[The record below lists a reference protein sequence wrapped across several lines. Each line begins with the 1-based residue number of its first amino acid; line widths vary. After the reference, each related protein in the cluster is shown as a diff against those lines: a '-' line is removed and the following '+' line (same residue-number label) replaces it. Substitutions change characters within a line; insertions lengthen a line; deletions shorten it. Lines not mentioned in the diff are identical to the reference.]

1 MAAYGWITR
10 KFIRYGEVITEHLAS
25 ASVTS
30 AKLAAGAVGS
40 AAIADSSVSG
50 AKAANATV
58 GAAVAP
64 AASRALVA
72 AEVGAPVRI
81 VLSVADGASGNAD
94 FTSVPY
100 KIFITGVS
108 YIKTG
113 GAGNA
118 GNSITL
124 HNGTTG
130 NAITNGMNNATDT
143 GTAYAATIDDAFNT
157 VAAAATLRAV
167 TVRAGGNNAAL
178 IVIDA
183 VRVA

>member
-10 KFIRYGEVITEHLAS
+10 KFIRYGEVITEHLA
-25 ASVTS
+25 ANAVTA
-30 AKLAAGAVGS
+30 AKLASSIVDGS
-40 AAIADSSVSG
+40 KIA
-50 AKAANATV
+50 NTTV

-72 AEVGAPVRI
+72 AEVGAPVRL
-81 VLSVADGASGNAD
+81 VLAVADAAGGNAD

-100 KIFITGVS
+100 KFLVTGVS

-143 GTAYAATIDDAFNT
+143 GTAYASTLDDAFTT
-157 VAAAATLRAV
+157 VAAGATLRAV

-178 IVIDA
+178 LIVEGI
-183 VRVA
+183 RVA